1 MVLHCISEW
10 KWLMNHQWWLM
21 PSGFTWCMSETR
33 SLYVDQS
40 CLKEDFKQLRR
51 FHSAHFN
58 FVHILNL
65 HFLYFPSTTWK
76 YERPLTVIQQSLAVS
91 NLVFKF
97 DAFNVLKEALH
108 IFLSSHSDPFIFLS
122 ARWCSTLSRR
132 QTSWS
137 WNPLASGLG
146 VNFWTVINHFIILL
160 QLYSFQ
166 ES

>member
-1 MVLHCISEW
+1 MSGNDWWIINDDWCLQASHGAWAKRGACMWTNHASRRTSSSWGAFLHS
-10 KWLMNHQWWLM
+10 
-21 PSGFTWCMSETR
+21 
-33 SLYVDQS
+33 V
-40 CLKEDFKQLRR
+40 
-51 FHSAHFN
+51 HFN

-146 VNFWTVINHFIILL
+146 VNLWTVINHFIILL